1 MNDEKA
7 RLRWFFDHTSDNV
20 KRCTLAVGV
29 LYLDLIKQRQR
40 IEKYHRDFIATIN
53 KIMGGE
59 N

>member
-1 MNDEKA
+1 MTDEKE
-7 RLRWFFDHTSDNV
+7 RLRLFFNHTSDDV
-20 KRCTLAVGV
+20 KRCALAVGAI
-29 LYLDLIKQRQR
+29 YLDLIKQRKR